1 MIDEPMPE
9 KPMYDEWIASRRA
22 VMVPDK
28 LADRVMA
35 KVEKRVVQRNHYVRL
50 ADRINESQ
58 PARLTAC
65 LAALL
70 VGFLPFLFVAY
81 AAQSFAF

>member
-1 MIDEPMPE
+1 MPD
-9 KPMYDEWIASRRA
+9 KPMYDEWLASRRA
-22 VMVPDK
+22 AKVPGELTDQ
-28 LADRVMA
+28 VMA
-35 KVEKRVVQRNHYVRL
+35 AVEKQVVQRKYYVRL
-50 ADRINESQ
+50 ADRMNESQ

-70 VGFLPFLFVAY
+70 VGCLPFFLVAY